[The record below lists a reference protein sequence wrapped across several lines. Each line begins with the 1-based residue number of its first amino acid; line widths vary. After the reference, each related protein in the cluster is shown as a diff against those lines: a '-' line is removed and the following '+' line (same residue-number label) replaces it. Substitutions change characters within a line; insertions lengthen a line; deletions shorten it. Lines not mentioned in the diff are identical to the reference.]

1 MIIKIKKILEIQND
15 CQKIKFKVKLPVL
28 GSIKNRQRNEKYE
41 KTDQCR
47 RSPIQIMQ
55 APEIKKREKRG
66 NYEKNNFLELK
77 KNTISCIECTHQVS
91 I

>member
-1 MIIKIKKILEIQND
+1 MKIKKTLEMQND

-47 RSPIQIMQ
+47 RFPH
-55 APEIKKREKRG
+55 P
-66 NYEKNNFLELK
+66 NNASSRNKEERKERKL
-77 KNTISCIECTHQVS
+77 
-91 I
+91 

>member
-1 MIIKIKKILEIQND
+1 M
-15 CQKIKFKVKLPVL
+15 
-28 GSIKNRQRNEKYE
+28 KNMRKQINAG
-41 KTDQCR
+41 DF
-47 RSPIQIMQ
+47 PIQIMK